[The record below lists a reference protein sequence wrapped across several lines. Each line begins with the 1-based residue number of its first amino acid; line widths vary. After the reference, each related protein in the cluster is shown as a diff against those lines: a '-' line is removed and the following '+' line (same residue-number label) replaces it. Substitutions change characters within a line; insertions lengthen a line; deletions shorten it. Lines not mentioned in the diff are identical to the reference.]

1 MLLFSFLGS
10 SLVLPSVY
18 HQRSLDGHCINFQ
31 RRHSL
36 WPSPSLAGSVA
47 VWYRLTEKLEKGGF
61 LNPAYLPWP
70 PAAFREVSSLWGAKQ
85 TPLRAAVACPGL
97 GSEPSLFQLSLRLGA
112 GQQVFCVTDF
122 GLGSLELQL
131 PVCGMGSW
139 FCSLVHSVL
148 FVLLCFALVSC

>member
-1 MLLFSFLGS
+1 MTTSCFQRSELPVGSKADPHSELLWPVLAWAQNLHFFSFL
-10 SLVLPSVY
+10 L
-18 HQRSLDGHCINFQ
+18 
-31 RRHSL
+31 
-36 WPSPSLAGSVA
+36 
-47 VWYRLTEKLEKGGF
+47 
-61 LNPAYLPWP
+61 
-70 PAAFREVSSLWGAKQ
+70 
-85 TPLRAAVACPGL
+85 L
-97 GSEPSLFQLSLRLGA
+97 GLGA